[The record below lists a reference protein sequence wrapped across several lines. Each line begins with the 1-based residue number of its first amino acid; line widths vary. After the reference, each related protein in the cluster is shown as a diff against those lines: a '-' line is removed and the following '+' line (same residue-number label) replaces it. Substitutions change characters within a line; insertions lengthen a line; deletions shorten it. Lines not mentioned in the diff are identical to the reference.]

1 MPLKAKIA
9 TSRRIRGRRL
19 GTQSPYAHNT
29 IYVIQPLTPA
39 NTTVT
44 GIGTEWDKKPHP
56 KVSDDALG
64 WDKY

>member
-39 NTTVT
+39 NSTVT
-44 GIGTEWDKKPHP
+44 GIGTEWDKKPP
-56 KVSDDALG
+56 PQGVR
-64 WDKY
+64 